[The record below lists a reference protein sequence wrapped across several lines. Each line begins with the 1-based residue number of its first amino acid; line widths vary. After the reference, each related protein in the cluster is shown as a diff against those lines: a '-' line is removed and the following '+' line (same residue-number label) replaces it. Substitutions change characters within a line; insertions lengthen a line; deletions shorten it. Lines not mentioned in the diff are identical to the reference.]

1 MFILQRRRKSSVND
15 LSSHI
20 KKLVRKEEEVKPS
33 ASRKKEIKLRA
44 ENPKFRREKQ
54 YRKSMKLKAVSLKR
68 SN

>member
-20 KKLVRKEEEVKPS
+20 KKLVRKEEVKPS